1 MRLQDKV
8 ALVTGGSQGLGKA
21 IALRLASEGASVVV
35 DYVGNPAPAQ
45 GVRQEIE
52 AGGGRGHAF
61 AVAADASKVEQVQ
74 QMVGAVR

>member
-8 ALVTGGSQGLGKA
+8 ALVTGGSQGLGEA
-21 IALRLASEGASVVV
+21 IARRLAQEGASVVV

-45 GVRQEIE
+45 AVVQQIE

-61 AVAADASKVEQVQ
+61 AVADDVSKVEQVQ
-74 QMVGAVR
+74 